1 KNRAH
6 FPCFEDSTLLEL
18 CQYILR
24 TRLAKEGLH
33 YKLAIPMTRL
43 FSTLKLVLL
52 LAFLVLPSQPAAAQ
66 TQPTLPLG
74 QARNFTISS
83 KGALEVLVKYTQP
96 ENETVALR
104 LETTSYSNA
113 SLLVV
118 VRQQLILHTWLL
130 PYTFVDVSSTGEQ
143 SAVESFQSVTRTI
156 CPPHLSTQTPDQ
168 QQQQQQVYLRVTTE
182 SAALVTVSARAQ
194 LASNFRLSLGEP
206 VQVLLQPSGPQ
217 LFFFDF
223 DSGRANFT
231 ELRAVRILVE
241 SNDSACGLVSVQRSR
256 CPADQVPPSV
266 LQRGFRQ
273 TLLSSSVIL
282 MRRDEFNSSFLV
294 VLTAFPDNRNCLA
307 NWEQQQ
313 RQRFSSKSV
322 TIKVEQIAMP
332 DSAEWALVDLTF
344 LLGFIDCAVAILV
357 AIIFYDQSCKP
368 KFLSIL
374 LLVSFYFSVISFALS
389 FVVLLFWFFKK
400 LLCFLIL
407 LVSGV
412 ILLIVAVIGYLF
424 GNWSENGY
432 DPIVGDS
439 CNRHVIPCG
448 CGCHCNCSFSLYC
461 MHCHCCGSDELE
473 PPENI
478 NAVADHAERPENN
491 DAVADHAERPENNDA
506 VADHA
511 ERPENNDA
519 VADHAERP
527 ENNDAVADHA
537 ERPENNDAV
546 ADHAERP
553 ENNDAVADHA
563 ERPEN
568 NDAVADH
575 AERPENNDAVADHAE
590 RPENN
595 DAVADHAERPENNDA
610 VADHA
615 ERPENNDAVADHAN
629 LNADNQGQSE
639 SQHASLVMQLTAIA
653 IFYCLPVFQ
662 LVLLQQ
668 NSISSFGNLDEC
680 YYNFKCRFYV
690 KTELTTFFAF
700 NNAVSNV
707 GYVTAGIVFMVVVFW
722 KQLFLDKEKITIPRC
737 YSAHY
742 AAGLALAMEGV
753 LSACYHICPSH
764 NTFQFDTTFM
774 IMLSS
779 MLGLAVYS
787 KRHLSSGSVAN
798 VTFVALGVTVL
809 VNSLGILF
817 SLVSREFVF
826 SLLGVVLLLLAIV
839 SGFMLI
845 FALIVRKK
853 QFCQHF
859 LTFLA
864 AFVCFAAGIASFLVG
879 FLFEH
884 VLFAYFLLFVTAGS
898 AVLYFLYYC
907 IRKFCRKTRPRIIM
921 SFGKLRCGGTA
932 VVFFFLLFFGLLILA
947 VVYFFKAPTD
957 WQGSPAESRD
967 FNSDCSGRLFGLPF
981 DQHDLWHL
989 IGSQALLCLLLFVL
1003 FMDFDEERKK
1013 LAEDRIF

>member
-1 KNRAH
+1 
-6 FPCFEDSTLLEL
+6 
-18 CQYILR
+18 
-24 TRLAKEGLH
+24 
-33 YKLAIPMTRL
+33 MTRL
-43 FSTLKLVLL
+43 ISTLRLVLL
-52 LAFLVLPSQPAAAQ
+52 LAFLILPSQPAAAQ
-66 TQPTLPLG
+66 TQPILPLG
-74 QARNFTISS
+74 QARNFSISS
-83 KGALEVLVKYTQP
+83 KRALEVLVKYTPP

-118 VRQQLILHTWLL
+118 VRQQLTLHTWSL
-130 PYTFVDVSSTGEQ
+130 PYTFVDVSSTGDQ

-307 NWEQQQ
+307 NWEQER
-313 RQRFSSKSV
+313 RQRFPSKSV
-322 TIKVEQIAMP
+322 TIKVEQIAMH
-332 DSAEWALVDLTF
+332 DSEEWPLLGLTF
-344 LLGFIDCAVAILV
+344 LLGGFDCLMS
-357 AIIFYDQSCKP
+357 IIFVSIFCAESCKH
-368 KFLSIL
+368 FLNIFTFLFFISL
-374 LLVSFYFSVISFALS
+374 SVMSFALA
-389 FVVLLFWFFKK
+389 FVFLLLWFFEKLLF
-400 LLCFLIL
+400 CLIL
-407 LVSGV
+407 LGSGLV
-412 ILLIVAVIGYLF
+412 LLGILGAVRGYTRKFFRGFKNFLRQTYSLIK
-424 GNWSENGY
+424 
-432 DPIVGDS
+432 DS
-439 CNRHVIPCG
+439 CRSIRDVCCECNRSCT
-448 CGCHCNCSFSLYC
+448 FSLYC
-461 MHCHCCGSDELE
+461 MHCRCCGPEQPE
-473 PPENI
+473 PFL
-478 NAVADHAERPENN
+478 NN
-491 DAVADHAERPENNDA
+491 D
-506 VADHA
+506 
-511 ERPENNDA
+511 
-519 VADHAERP
+519 
-527 ENNDAVADHA
+527 
-537 ERPENNDAV
+537 
-546 ADHAERP
+546 
-553 ENNDAVADHA
+553 
-563 ERPEN
+563 
-568 NDAVADH
+568 
-575 AERPENNDAVADHAE
+575 
-590 RPENN
+590 
-595 DAVADHAERPENNDA
+595 
-610 VADHA
+610 
-615 ERPENNDAVADHAN
+615 
-629 LNADNQGQSE
+629 ADNQGQPE
-639 SQHASLVMQLTAIA
+639 NQQQQPHASLVMQLTAIA

-668 NSISSFGNLDEC
+668 DSISSFGNLDEC

-707 GYVTAGIVFMVVVFW
+707 GYITAGIVFMVVVLW
-722 KQLFLDKEKITIPRC
+722 KQLFHDKPQATVQGSEEHHTNTENVQLLPPEPQIARPVVIPRS

-826 SLLGVVLLLLAIV
+826 SVLGVVLLLLAVI
-839 SGFMLI
+839 
-845 FALIVRKK
+845 ALILRKK
-853 QFCQHF
+853 QLLQNF

-879 FLFEH
+879 FLHEH
-884 VLFAYFLLFVTAGS
+884 FLFAYFLLAVTAGS
-898 AVLYFLYYC
+898 ASLYFLYYC
-907 IRKFCRKTRPRIIM
+907 IRKCCRKTRPSSVVEELLY
-921 SFGKLRCGGTA
+921 SFYSC
-932 VVFFFLLFFGLLILA
+932 FLLAFSSW
-947 VVYFFKAPTD
+947 P
-957 WQGSPAESRD
+957 
-967 FNSDCSGRLFGLPF
+967 
-981 DQHDLWHL
+981 
-989 IGSQALLCLLLFVL
+989 
-1003 FMDFDEERKK
+1003 
-1013 LAEDRIF
+1013 